1 MKERYILLL
10 ALIFAINGYPQIC
23 VYAVDDV
30 SPSTVKSIEQRI
42 VSFYKG
48 YMESE
53 NSSVWESEYLTKG
66 MMEKCKRVSPIMD
79 VNAIY
84 RAQDYTD
91 YALQTLSCR
100 HLKGLWYEVS
110 FQMHKQAEAVSIPV
124 RMDGNSEEARICYVV
139 PLWGDRNY
147 GDWLFRTYPEKITN
161 KNPDS
166 FVRTFYNQ
174 YTDLYVAMPDTLEQ
188 GLAHLRDMYCTTALN
203 TEYDSLRQ
211 CYKGDGITTYDVLVG
226 NSDFDAFWK
235 PSLNVEKKD
244 SLQYEISYKVDA
256 SWEQYVCV
264 YLKECE
270 GTYKIDSVAVD
281 FKY

>member
-1 MKERYILLL
+1 MKNLYLLL
-10 ALIFAINGYPQIC
+10 LTLIFVINGYPQIHID
-23 VYAVDDV
+23 VVDDA
-30 SPSTVKSIEQRI
+30 SPSVVKSIEQRI
-42 VSFYKG
+42 VFFYKG
-48 YMESE
+48 YMASE

-66 MMEKCKRVSPIMD
+66 MMDKCRRVSPIMD

-91 YALQTLSCR
+91 HALQTLSCR
-100 HLKGLWYEVS
+100 HLEGLWYEVS
-110 FQMHKQAEAVSIPV
+110 FRMDKQAEAVSIPV

-139 PLWGDRNY
+139 PLWGGQNY
-147 GDWLFRTYPEKITN
+147 GDCLFRTCPEKITD

-174 YTDLYVAMPDTLEQ
+174 YTNLYVAMPDTLEQ
-188 GLAHLRDMYCTTALN
+188 GLSHLRDMYCTESFHS
-203 TEYDSLRQ
+203 EYDSLRQ
-211 CYKGDGITTYDVLVG
+211 YYEGDGIATYDVLVG

-235 PSLNVEKKD
+235 PSLSVEKKD
-244 SLQYEISYKVDA
+244 SLQYEISYKMDKEC
-256 SWEQYVCV
+256 EQCVWV

-270 GTYKIDSVAVD
+270 GAYKIDSVAVN